1 MRSAIRFGLLALVL
15 QAAVA
20 QTRPDVAEILKKV
33 AETYKAVSQ
42 YEFVVDLTLHDKE
55 GGPPSATRM
64 VFAFKAPNQY
74 RMQGAIPGMSAGN
87 PDVGE
92 MLIVHD
98 GSAVWFY
105 FPKLNQYST
114 LPASELAAN
123 DPGDLGDL
131 RPEAADVFMMGR
143 YRGAADHT
151 GGSKFLREESIEIAG
166 MKFDCYVCYV
176 VTVTPE
182 GDESSCT
189 WWIDRKRF
197 RVLREATA
205 DSEEVFTDIKL
216 DESLPDGLFKFN
228 PPPGARKVEMRP

>member
-92 MLIVHD
+92 MLIVHA
-98 GSAVWFY
+98 GSAVRFY
-105 FPKLNQYST
+105 FPKLARLGNLWVTDGLSGVQLNEET
-114 LPASELAAN
+114 VEPAAGGVEGSLLVFRGVVDQRSAVLVDGIADELFG
-123 DPGDLGDL
+123 GDLSQG
-131 RPEAADVFMMGR
+131 
-143 YRGAADHT
+143 
-151 GGSKFLREESIEIAG
+151 
-166 MKFDCYVCYV
+166 
-176 VTVTPE
+176 
-182 GDESSCT
+182 
-189 WWIDRKRF
+189 
-197 RVLREATA
+197 RVLVQVA
-205 DSEEVFTDIKL
+205 DDLSAENPEVIDVPLNGF
-216 DESLPDGLFKFN
+216 
-228 PPPGARKVEMRP
+228 PG